1 MRNSRAGALVAV
13 GILLASLSA
22 CSTDEP
28 ELPVTTP
35 EATQAD
41 AQPAEPEA
49 EASPEASEE
58 AEPEPEPEETKGG
71 RENPLKPGEARKLSE
86 VSAYTVSAGPTKA
99 YGDWVE
105 AEFTVDVDWA
115 AIEEQ
120 GLEPGE
126 PVTPFWDLDIKF
138 VDAEGTT
145 YADYPENIPFERDVS
160 DYALSAS
167 EVYPPTASAK
177 GTMYVAVPE
186 DKVKGGVWVVSN
198 MVSDRLFISPE

>member
-13 GILLASLSA
+13 GILLASLGA

-41 AQPAEPEA
+41 AQPEPEA

-58 AEPEPEPEETKGG
+58 VEPEPEPEETKGG

-86 VSAYTVSAGPTKA
+86 ESAWTVSASETKVHD
-99 YGDWVE
+99 GWVE
-105 AEFTVDVDWA
+105 AAFTVGIDWA

-120 GLEPGE
+120 GLDPEEPIQ
-126 PVTPFWDLDIKF
+126 PFWSLDIKF
-138 VDAEGTT
+138 VDADGQT
-145 YADYPENIPFERDVS
+145 YAEYPMDMPLDRDTS
-160 DYALSAS
+160 DYALSAG
-167 EVYPPTASAK
+167 EVYQPTEQST
-177 GTMYVAVPE
+177 GTMYVEVPQE
-186 DKVKGGVWVVSN
+186 KVEGGAWVVSN
-198 MVSDRLFISPE
+198 MGGDRVFIATK